1 MKLTPKNKK
10 ILVFGGVGVGAAL
23 IILIGLLFTMGGT
36 TSDGTGN
43 GANPFGSNGD
53 DTRPITGGNN
63 GTTPG
68 GDRGTGTTTPTNSDA
83 PETATLL
90 QVSTIPVI
98 GFASFGSAGVPFVR
112 FMEAQ
117 TGHVYE
123 TGLTSVSPQKIAN
136 VTIPRIAEAT
146 WRKDSMVLQYMGED
160 NNTVRSFFATLAQ
173 NPTPESLLKTLNGFF
188 LDDQS
193 IGATLSP
200 DGERAFTLTRNSN
213 GAIGTVV
220 DRKSHA
226 TKEIFQ
232 SPLTEWI
239 AEWPG
244 GNTVTLNTKSNQD
257 AVGILFFL
265 DTMTGSLTRVLGGYQ
280 GLQTRTSPDLS
291 RILFTSKDLTS
302 NAITTSVLNR
312 QQNTTVPISVQV
324 LPETCAWSRAQA
336 NIVFCFAPREI
347 PTVKDIMLWYQGK
360 RSFSDNLWKIDAD
373 TGNATL
379 LNIPLITNRTELDAI
394 DPELTADESYLLFRN
409 KTDSMLYAYRLI
421 TPQAYVSDPEPIAPV
436 LEESATSTSL

>member
-36 TSDGTGN
+36 TPDGTGS
-43 GANPFGSNGD
+43 GTNPFGSNGD
-53 DTRPITGGNN
+53 DTRPITGSN
-63 GTTPG
+63 GGTPPTG
-68 GDRGTGTTTPTNSDA
+68 GEGAGTTTPTDSDA

-90 QVSTIPVI
+90 QVSTIPIVT
-98 GFASFGSAGVPFVR
+98 FVSFGSAGVPFVR

-136 VTIPRIAEAT
+136 VTIPRVAEAT
-146 WRKDSMVLQYMGED
+146 WRKDSIVLQYMAED
-160 NNTVRSFFATLAQ
+160 NATVRSFFATLAQ
-173 NPTPESLLKTLNGFF
+173 NSAPESLLKTLNGFF

-193 IGATLSP
+193 IGAALSP
-200 DGERAFTLTRNSN
+200 DGERAFNLTRNNN
-213 GAIGTVV
+213 GAVGTVV

-226 TKEIFQ
+226 TKEVFQ

-257 AVGILFFL
+257 SVGILFFL
-265 DTMTGSLTRVLGGYQ
+265 DTLTGSLTRVLGGFQ
-280 GLQTRTSPDLS
+280 ALQTRTSPDLS
-291 RILFTSKDLTS
+291 RVLFTSKDLTS
-302 NAITTSVLNR
+302 NAITTNVLNR
-312 QQNTTVPISVQV
+312 QQNTTIPISVQV
-324 LPETCAWSRAQA
+324 LPEACAWSRLEAS
-336 NIVFCFAPREI
+336 IVFCFAPREI
-347 PTVKDIMLWYQGK
+347 PLVKDITLWYQGK

-379 LNIPLITNRTELDAI
+379 LNIPLVTNRIELDAV
-394 DPELTADESYLLFRN
+394 DPELTADESYLLFKN
-409 KTDSMLYAYRLI
+409 KTDSMLYAYRL
-421 TPQAYVSDPEPIAPV
+421 TAPQAYVSDQEPAAPV
-436 LEESATSTSL
+436 LEVSATSTSL